1 MFHQTRLKLTAW
13 YLVII
18 MAISISFSTF
28 IYFGST
34 QEFDRILRVQEYRI
48 QHPELTPR
56 LLQGNPFQ
64 IEPAPGVPQP
74 DQEVIGEAKIRVL
87 GSLMGINVIIL
98 MLSALAGYFL
108 AGRTL
113 KPIKDMVDEQ
123 SRFITDASHE
133 LNTPLTSLKTS
144 IEVNLR
150 DKKLDLK
157 KAKGVLISNLDDIDN
172 LQSLSDKL
180 IKLTQYQKPNG
191 NFQLEKINLSDVIKI
206 ASGKVK
212 SLAAQKKIDILI
224 DSPKL
229 YIEGDERSLSELFVI
244 LLDNAIKYSNEK
256 KSVSVKVRKIDSKIE
271 ITVEDKGVGIE
282 KEVLPYIF
290 DRFYRVDKSRTKQQ
304 VAGYGLGLSI
314 AKRIVTLHGGIISV
328 KSILG
333 KGTTFIVLLPGV

>member
-1 MFHQTRLKLTAW
+1 
-13 YLVII
+13 

-34 QEFDRILRVQEYRI
+34 QEFDRILRIQEYRM
-48 QHPELTPR
+48 QHPELSPR
-56 LLQGNPFQ
+56 LLQINPFQ
-64 IEPAPGVPQP
+64 IEPAPGVSQP
-74 DQEVIGEAKIRVL
+74 DPEVIEEAKIRVL
-87 GSLMGINVIIL
+87 GSLIGINVIIL

-113 KPIKDMVDEQ
+113 KPIKDMIDEQ

-157 KAKGVLISNLDDIDN
+157 KAKGVLISNLDDVGN

-191 NFQLEKINLSDVIKI
+191 NFQLEKINLSNLIKN
-206 ASGKVK
+206 ASEKVM
-212 SLAAQKKIDILI
+212 SFAAQKKIEILV
-224 DSPKL
+224 DVPKL
-229 YIEGDERSLSELFVI
+229 YIEGDERSLNELFVI
-244 LLDNAIKYSNEK
+244 LLDNAIKYSSEK
-256 KSVSVKVRKIDSKIE
+256 KPVSVKARKIDSKIE
-271 ITVEDKGVGIE
+271 VTVEDKGAGIE
-282 KEVLPYIF
+282 KEDLPYIF
-290 DRFYRVDKSRTKQQ
+290 DRFYRTDKSRTKQE
-304 VAGYGLGLSI
+304 VVGYGLGLSI
-314 AKRIVTLHGGIISV
+314 ANRIVALHGGTISV

-333 KGTTFIVLLPGV
+333 KGTMFTVLLLEA